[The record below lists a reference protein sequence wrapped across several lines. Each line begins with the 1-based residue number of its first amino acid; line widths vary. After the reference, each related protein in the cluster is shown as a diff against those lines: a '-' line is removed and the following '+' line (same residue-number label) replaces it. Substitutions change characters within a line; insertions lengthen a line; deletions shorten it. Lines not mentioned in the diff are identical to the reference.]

1 MLETYR
7 KVAALASRRA
17 LQAWPVALSLV
28 AYALIVVGAAMLT
41 APLGIISGFIMT
53 FVLAACFSSY
63 LELISQAVAGSKI
76 HLRWAELRH
85 TFGAR
90 LWDVVSVMFAFW
102 IISIVTGP
110 ALSSPNG
117 PALSAIIGIAIAF
130 FFNVVPELL
139 YQGSSRSFALLLESG
154 RFMLAH
160 PVVWL
165 LPNVVFAGVALA
177 LSGQLAVQEPA
188 ELLVIFGR
196 LFSSP
201 LSAASLL
208 LAFPRWAIPIAIVA
222 LHYLMVFRGVL
233 FAELSSG
240 GGNARLRAFQASMRR

>member
-1 MLETYR
+1 MLGLYG
-7 KVAALASRRA
+7 KVAALAARRA
-17 LQAWPVALSLV
+17 LQAWPVALSLLV
-28 AYALIVVGAAMLT
+28 YGALIVGAALLT
-41 APLGIISGFIMT
+41 APLGIVAGLIMT

-63 LELISQAVAGSKI
+63 LELISQAVAGNKLQ
-76 HLRWAELRH
+76 LRWDDLRR

-102 IISIVTGP
+102 IISILTGP

-117 PALSAIIGIAIAF
+117 PAIGAILGIAIAF
-130 FFNVVPELL
+130 FFNAVPELL
-139 YQGSSRSFALLLESG
+139 YQGSSRSFALLLDSG

-165 LPNVVFAGVALA
+165 LPNLLFAGVALA
-177 LSGQLAVQEPA
+177 LSGQLAFQQPA

-196 LFSSP
+196 IFSSP
-201 LSAASLL
+201 LSAVSLL
-208 LAFPRWAIPIAIVA
+208 VAFPRWAIPLAIAAV
-222 LHYLMVFRGVL
+222 HYLMVFRGVL

-240 GGNARLRAFQASMRR
+240 GGNARLRAFQAQLRR